1 MKNRIDLS
9 LYDIRSDLLIESIP
23 LKYNDNSNLKIIN
36 DNISVNSIFI
46 SDSLS
51 FKLGKKKGRY
61 ITILFED
68 ITNYEDRVDVSNVLT
83 REIKQLLN
91 ELSIDNSKSCMIVG
105 LGNSKSTADA
115 LGPSVVDK
123 VMVTRHLFL
132 LNTCVK
138 DGIREVSA
146 INPSV
151 MANTGIES
159 FDIISSV
166 VKKVKPDFLIIIDS
180 LASLSIDRLNKT
192 IQITDTGINPGSGI
206 GNNRQEISMDTLSIP
221 VIAIGVPTVLYSSII
236 VNDTINYLFKH
247 ISYIKNNYDTNKL
260 VFNRKN
266 YNKKLDNIFIS
277 DEDKKNLSGII
288 GTLSDDDMIN
298 LINEVLNSLN
308 YNLVV
313 TPKEID
319 FLISKLSDIISNSI
333 NNAIHDSVNNNSIN

>member
-1 MKNRIDLS
+1 MI
-9 LYDIRSDLLIESIP
+9 LI
-23 LKYNDNSNLKIIN
+23 
-36 DNISVNSIFI
+36 
-46 SDSLS
+46 
-51 FKLGKKKGRY
+51 
-61 ITILFED
+61 
-68 ITNYEDRVDVSNVLT
+68 
-83 REIKQLLN
+83 
-91 ELSIDNSKSCMIVG
+91 
-105 LGNSKSTADA
+105 
-115 LGPSVVDK
+115 DK

-132 LNTCVK
+132 LDTNVK
-138 DGIREVSA
+138 KGIRCVSA
-146 INPSV
+146 FTPNV
-151 MANTGIES
+151 MANTGVES
-159 FDIISSV
+159 FDIIKGIVDS
-166 VKKVKPDFLIIIDS
+166 VKPDYLIVIDS
-180 LASLSIDRLNKT
+180 LASLSINRLNKT
-192 IQITDTGINPGSGI
+192 IQITDSGINPGSGI
-206 GNNRQEISMDTLSIP
+206 GNNRKEISRDVLGIP
-221 VIAIGVPTVLYSSII
+221 VIAIGVPTVMYSSII